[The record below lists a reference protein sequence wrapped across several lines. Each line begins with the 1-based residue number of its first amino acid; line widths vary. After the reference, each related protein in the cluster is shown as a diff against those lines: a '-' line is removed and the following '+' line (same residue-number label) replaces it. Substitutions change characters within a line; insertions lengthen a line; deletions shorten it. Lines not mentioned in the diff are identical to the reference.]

1 MRSRTRLRSI
11 YRRAQTS
18 LRPAQGRTLRHAN
31 KREQKTLQQRPAR
44 PDVISDELVNKE
56 DEMDLET
63 LEKLF
68 LWTMVVNTGVYALTG
83 VASILMRGFI
93 YNVHRKLYDMDEKT
107 VDKSVQSYLAN
118 YKLLITVF
126 NFAPWV
132 AILIIK

>member
-1 MRSRTRLRSI
+1 M
-11 YRRAQTS
+11 
-18 LRPAQGRTLRHAN
+18 
-31 KREQKTLQQRPAR
+31 
-44 PDVISDELVNKE
+44 ISDELVNKE

-63 LEKLF
+63 LEKFF
-68 LWTMVVNTGVYALTG
+68 LWTMVVNTGVYVVTG

-93 YNVHRKLYDMDEKT
+93 YNVHRRLYDMDEKT

>member
-1 MRSRTRLRSI
+1 
-11 YRRAQTS
+11 
-18 LRPAQGRTLRHAN
+18 
-31 KREQKTLQQRPAR
+31 
-44 PDVISDELVNKE
+44 VISDELVNKE

-63 LEKLF
+63 LEKFF
-68 LWTMVVNTGVYALTG
+68 LWTMVVNTGVYVVTG

-93 YNVHRKLYDMDEKT
+93 YNVHRRLYDMDEKT